1 MCRQLSMLVFVPT
14 VIAAAFSFSPL
25 ANAAAQRTFVASFGS
40 SANTAFNCSLTKPCR
55 AFSEAIG
62 VTNPKGEVVVLDSAG
77 YGTVTITKS
86 VSIIAPPGI
95 YAGISVFS
103 GDGITVNA
111 GVTDIVVLRGLSING
126 QGGAAGIDIQH
137 AARVRIEGCL
147 ISDMGS
153 NGIIDTASGELI
165 VLDTVVRDNGGTGI
179 EVTADA
185 SVVLDHV
192 RSEHNVP
199 HGFHIVPSTG
209 TAKAA
214 ISDSVF
220 AHNSMSGISE
230 NGVASGVTYV
240 GVEHSV
246 LADNA
251 ISGFDAQNSTFGT
264 VVMVLT
270 RSEVA
275 GNHNLGVSAVGIT
288 APNSVNAT
296 LTENT
301 FVGPDVGLYAYG
313 DGVQVY
319 LGSNKF
325 SSFGGSVT
333 QVSGAFVGSYGNNV
347 GSWIAA
353 GTITPVSGH

>member
-14 VIAAAFSFSPL
+14 VVAAAFSFSPL